1 MTASRKLAAILAADV
16 VGYSRMMGE
25 DEAGTASLVRE
36 RREAARPIIAAHG
49 GRLFKTM
56 GDGMFVEFPSVVAAV
71 ECALAMQRQMAASNE
86 GALEAK
92 RVLYRIGVH
101 LGDVLLK
108 ARISSATASTSPRG
122 SKASP
127 NPVACPFR
135 ARRMSTC
142 ADGSRRNSS
151 TSEKRRSR
159 TSRGRCMS
167 MPSASTADC
176 SGRAPDAAPSEAGP
190 PRLSIIVLPFANI
203 GGESEQDYFVDGVT
217 ESLTTD
223 LSRIRGSFVIARN
236 TAFTYRG
243 KALDITTIGRELNVR
258 YALEGSVQRSGNR
271 MRINAQLIDVQS
283 GSHLWAE
290 RFERP
295 VTDLFE
301 MQDEIVARIAN
312 TLNAQLIAAEA
323 RRAERAPT
331 PDSLDLYFQGEA
343 WVNKGVTFESMNKA
357 HSFFERALALDPA
370 NVDAL
375 AGMSQVEANFAIS
388 LSTDDKAAR
397 FAAAE
402 AAATKALSLAPDH
415 ALAHLSLGMVLGFT
429 NRAAQGI
436 AEYERALALDR
447 NMAGAHALIGQNKLF
462 IGRAEET
469 EAHVLEALR
478 LSPRDPWAYIWLL
491 TAGFAACLL
500 GRNEEAAS
508 WFRRSIEANR
518 NFALCHFIHATV
530 LANIGRMDEARSEL
544 AAGLAL
550 DPGFT
555 IANFQSAVSSD
566 NPLYLEQ
573 RAGSSTTCAAPEFPR
588 HERRGLSSAAK
599 IARLGWRGAQIQRE
613 DLFRAP

>member
-1 MTASRKLAAILAADV
+1 M
-16 VGYSRMMGE
+16 
-25 DEAGTASLVRE
+25 
-36 RREAARPIIAAHG
+36 
-49 GRLFKTM
+49 
-56 GDGMFVEFPSVVAAV
+56 
-71 ECALAMQRQMAASNE
+71 
-86 GALEAK
+86 
-92 RVLYRIGVH
+92 
-101 LGDVLLK
+101 
-108 ARISSATASTSPRG
+108 
-122 SKASP
+122 
-127 NPVACPFR
+127 
-135 ARRMSTC
+135 
-142 ADGSRRNSS
+142 
-151 TSEKRRSR
+151 
-159 TSRGRCMS
+159 
-167 MPSASTADC
+167 
-176 SGRAPDAAPSEAGP
+176 
-190 PRLSIIVLPFANI
+190 LPFANI
-203 GGESEQDYFVDGVT
+203 GGDSEQDYFVDGVT

-243 KALDITTIGRELNVR
+243 KALDVAQIGREVNVR
-258 YALEGSVQRSGNR
+258 YALEGSAQRSGNR
-271 MRINAQLIDVQS
+271 MRINAQLIDAQS

-343 WVNKGVTFESMNKA
+343 WVNKGVTFETMTNA
-357 HSFFERALALDPA
+357 HAFFERALALDPV

-375 AGMSQVEANFAIS
+375 AGIAQVEANLAIS
-388 LSTDDKAAR
+388 LSTGDKAAR

-478 LSPRDPWAYIWLL
+478 LSPRDPWTYIWLL

-530 LANIGRMDEARSEL
+530 LINAGRMDEARSEL

-566 NPLYLEQ
+566 NPVYLEQ
-573 RAGSSTTCAAPEFPR
+573 RARIIVDMRRAGIPE
-588 HERRGLSSAAK
+588 A
-599 IARLGWRGAQIQRE
+599 
-613 DLFRAP
+613 

>member
-1 MTASRKLAAILAADV
+1 MAAD
-16 VGYSRMMGE
+16 
-25 DEAGTASLVRE
+25 
-36 RREAARPIIAAHG
+36 
-49 GRLFKTM
+49 
-56 GDGMFVEFPSVVAAV
+56 
-71 ECALAMQRQMAASNE
+71 NE

-101 LGDVLLK
+101 LGDVLVEGEDILGDGVNITSRLEGVAEAGGVCISGAAYEHVRGRIEAEFIDLGEKALK
-108 ARISSATASTSPRG
+108 NIAR
-122 SKASP
+122 
-127 NPVACPFR
+127 PVHVYAVR
-135 ARRMSTC
+135 IE
-142 ADGSRRNSS
+142 ADGSQ
-151 TSEKRRSR
+151 
-159 TSRGRCMS
+159 
-167 MPSASTADC
+167 
-176 SGRAPDAAPSEAGP
+176 RAPHPAPPEFGP
-190 PRLSIIVLPFANI
+190 PRLSIVVLPFANI
-203 GGESEQDYFVDGVT
+203 GGDAEQDYFVDGVT

-243 KALDITTIGRELNVR
+243 KAFDVTKIGRELNVR

-271 MRINAQLIDVQS
+271 MRVNAQLIDAQS
-283 GSHLWAE
+283 GNHLWAE

-312 TLNAQLIAAEA
+312 TLNAQLVAAEA
-323 RRAERAPT
+323 RRAERAPA

-343 WVNKGVTFESMNKA
+343 WVNRGVTFESLSKA
-357 HSFFERALALDPA
+357 RSFFERALALDPA

-375 AGMSQVEANFAIS
+375 AGMAQVEANFAIS
-388 LSTDDKAAR
+388 LSTNDKAVR

-402 AAATKALSLAPDH
+402 AAATEALSLAPDH

-478 LSPRDPWAYIWLL
+478 LSPRDPWAYVWLL

-518 NFALCHFIHATV
+518 NFALCRFIHATV
-530 LANIGRMDEARSEL
+530 LANSGRMDEARSEL

-566 NPLYLEQ
+566 NPLYLQQ
-573 RAGSSTTCAAPEFPR
+573 RARVIDEMRRAGIPE
-588 HERRGLSSAAK
+588 A
-599 IARLGWRGAQIQRE
+599 
-613 DLFRAP
+613 

>member
-36 RREAARPIIAAHG
+36 RREAAQPIIAAHG

-86 GALEAK
+86 GAVEAK

-101 LGDVLLK
+101 LGDVLVEGEDILGDGVNI
-108 ARISSATASTSPRG
+108 ASRLESVADPGGVSISGAAHEH
-122 SKASP
+122 
-127 NPVACPFR
+127 V
-135 ARRMSTC
+135 
-142 ADGSRRNSS
+142 
-151 TSEKRRSR
+151 
-159 TSRGRCMS
+159 RGRIEAEFIDLGEKTLKNIARPVRVYAVRVDAG
-167 MPSASTADC
+167 PSGSPLRT
-176 SGRAPDAAPSEAGP
+176 APSEAGP

-203 GGESEQDYFVDGVT
+203 GGDSEQDYFVDGVT

-243 KALDITTIGRELNVR
+243 KAFDVTQIGRELNVR

-271 MRINAQLIDVQS
+271 MRINAQLIDAQS

-343 WVNKGVTFESMNKA
+343 WVNKGVTFENLTKA
-357 HSFFERALALDPA
+357 RAFFERALALDPA
-370 NVDAL
+370 NVDAI
-375 AGMSQVEANFAIS
+375 AGMAQVEANFAIS

-402 AAATKALSLAPDH
+402 ASATKALSLAPDH
-415 ALAHLSLGMVLGFT
+415 ALAHLTLGMVLGFT
-429 NRAAQGI
+429 NRAIQGI

-447 NMAGAHALIGQNKLF
+447 NMAGAHSLIGQNKLF
-462 IGRAEET
+462 IGRAEES

-518 NFALCHFIHATV
+518 NFALCHFIYGTV

-566 NPLYLEQ
+566 NLVYLEQ
-573 RAGSSTTCAAPEFPR
+573 RARIIDDMRRAGIPE
-588 HERRGLSSAAK
+588 A
-599 IARLGWRGAQIQRE
+599 
-613 DLFRAP
+613 

>member
-36 RREAARPIIAAHG
+36 RREAALPIIATHG

-71 ECALAMQRQMAASNE
+71 ECALAMQRQMATSNE

-101 LGDVLLK
+101 LGDVLVEGEDILGDGVN
-108 ARISSATASTSPRG
+108 IASRLES
-122 SKASP
+122 
-127 NPVACPFR
+127 VAEPGGVSVSG
-135 ARRMSTC
+135 A
-142 ADGSRRNSS
+142 AQ
-151 TSEKRRSR
+151 EHV
-159 TSRGRCMS
+159 RGRIDAEFIDLGEKTLKNIARPVRVYAVRINS
-167 MPSASTADC
+167 GP
-176 SGRAPDAAPSEAGP
+176 SGRALDAAPSEVGR
-190 PRLSIIVLPFANI
+190 PRLSVIVLPFANI
-203 GGESEQDYFVDGVT
+203 GGDSEQDYFVDGVT

-243 KALDITTIGRELNVR
+243 KAFDVTQIGHELNVR

-271 MRINAQLIDVQS
+271 MRINAQLIDAQS

-295 VTDLFE
+295 ATDLFE

-343 WVNKGVTFESMNKA
+343 WVNKGVTFESMTKA
-357 HSFFERALALDPA
+357 HEFFERALALDPA

-375 AGMSQVEANFAIS
+375 AGMAQVEANFAIS
-388 LSTDDKAAR
+388 LTTSDKAAR

-402 AAATKALSLAPDH
+402 TAATKALSLAPDH
-415 ALAHLSLGMVLGFT
+415 ALAHLVLGMVLGFT

-447 NMAGAHALIGQNKLF
+447 NKAGAHALIGQNKLF

-469 EAHVLEALR
+469 EAHVQEARR
-478 LSPRDPWAYIWLL
+478 LSPRDPWVYVWLL

-500 GRNEEAAS
+500 GRNDEATS
-508 WFRRSIEANR
+508 WFSQSIEANR
-518 NFALCHFIHATV
+518 NFALGHFIYATT
-530 LANIGRMDEARSEL
+530 LANAGRMDEARAEV

-550 DPGFT
+550 DRDFT
-555 IANFQSAVSSD
+555 IANFQSAVWSD
-566 NPLYLEQ
+566 NPLYLAQ
-573 RAGSSTTCAAPEFPR
+573 RAKVIDDMRRAGVPE
-588 HERRGLSSAAK
+588 G
-599 IARLGWRGAQIQRE
+599 
-613 DLFRAP
+613 

>member
-36 RREAARPIIAAHG
+36 RREAALPIIATHG

-71 ECALAMQRQMAASNE
+71 ECALAMQRQMATSNE

-101 LGDVLLK
+101 LGDVLVEGEDILGDGVN
-108 ARISSATASTSPRG
+108 IASRLES
-122 SKASP
+122 
-127 NPVACPFR
+127 VAEPGGVSVSG
-135 ARRMSTC
+135 A
-142 ADGSRRNSS
+142 AQ
-151 TSEKRRSR
+151 EHV
-159 TSRGRCMS
+159 RGRIDAEFIDLGEKTLKNIARPVRVYAVRINS
-167 MPSASTADC
+167 GP
-176 SGRAPDAAPSEAGP
+176 SGRALDAAPSEVGR
-190 PRLSIIVLPFANI
+190 PRLSVIVLPFANI
-203 GGESEQDYFVDGVT
+203 GGDSEQDYFVDGVT

-243 KALDITTIGRELNVR
+243 KAFDVTQIGHELNVR

-271 MRINAQLIDVQS
+271 MRINAQLIDAQS

-295 VTDLFE
+295 ATDLFE

-343 WVNKGVTFESMNKA
+343 WVNKGVTFESMTKA
-357 HSFFERALALDPA
+357 HEFFERALALDPA

-375 AGMSQVEANFAIS
+375 AGMAQVEANFAIS
-388 LSTDDKAAR
+388 LTTSDKAAR

-402 AAATKALSLAPDH
+402 TAATKALSLAPDH
-415 ALAHLSLGMVLGFT
+415 ALAHLVLGMVLGFT

-447 NMAGAHALIGQNKLF
+447 NKAGAHALIGQNKLF

-469 EAHVLEALR
+469 EAHVQEARR
-478 LSPRDPWAYIWLL
+478 LSPRDPWVYVWLL

-500 GRNEEAAS
+500 GRNDEATS
-508 WFRRSIEANR
+508 WFRQSIEANR
-518 NFALCHFIHATV
+518 NFALGHFIYATT
-530 LANIGRMDEARSEL
+530 LANAGRMDEARAEV

-550 DPGFT
+550 DRDFT
-555 IANFQSAVSSD
+555 IANFQSAVWSD
-566 NPLYLEQ
+566 NPLYLAQ
-573 RAGSSTTCAAPEFPR
+573 RAKVIDDMRRVGVPE
-588 HERRGLSSAAK
+588 G
-599 IARLGWRGAQIQRE
+599 
-613 DLFRAP
+613 

>member
-36 RREAARPIIAAHG
+36 RREAAQPIIAAHG

-71 ECALAMQRQMAASNE
+71 ECALAMQRQMAASND

-101 LGDVLLK
+101 LGDVLVEGEDILGDGVNL
-108 ARISSATASTSPRG
+108 ASRLESVAEPGGVSISGAAHEH
-122 SKASP
+122 
-127 NPVACPFR
+127 V
-135 ARRMSTC
+135 
-142 ADGSRRNSS
+142 
-151 TSEKRRSR
+151 
-159 TSRGRCMS
+159 RGRIDAEFIDMGEKALKNIVR
-167 MPSASTADC
+167 PVRVYAARVNVGP
-176 SGRAPDAAPSEAGP
+176 SGRTRTVAPFEAGP

-203 GGESEQDYFVDGVT
+203 GGDSEQEYFVDGVT

-243 KALDITTIGRELNVR
+243 KAIDIPKIGRELNVR

-323 RRAERAPT
+323 RRAERAPA

-343 WVNKGVTFESMNKA
+343 WVNRGVTFESLSKA
-357 HSFFERALALDPA
+357 RSFFKRALALDPA

-375 AGMSQVEANFAIS
+375 AGMAQVEANFAIS
-388 LSTDDKAAR
+388 LSTNDKAVR

-402 AAATKALSLAPDH
+402 AAATEALSLAPDH

-462 IGRAEET
+462 IGRADET

-518 NFALCHFIHATV
+518 NFALCRFIHATV
-530 LANIGRMDEARSEL
+530 LTNTGRMDEARSEL
-544 AAGLAL
+544 KAGMTL

-555 IANFQSAVSSD
+555 IANFQTAVSSD
-566 NPLYLEQ
+566 NSVYLAQ
-573 RAGSSTTCAAPEFPR
+573 RARIIHDMRRAGVPE
-588 HERRGLSSAAK
+588 A
-599 IARLGWRGAQIQRE
+599 
-613 DLFRAP
+613 

>member
-25 DEAGTASLVRE
+25 DETGTASLVRE
-36 RREAARPIIAAHG
+36 RREAAQPIIAAHG

-86 GALEAK
+86 GALGAK
-92 RVLYRIGVH
+92 RVVYRIGVH
-101 LGDVLLK
+101 LGDVLVEGEDILGDGVNI
-108 ARISSATASTSPRG
+108 ASRIES
-122 SKASP
+122 
-127 NPVACPFR
+127 VAEPGGVSISG
-135 ARRMSTC
+135 A
-142 ADGSRRNSS
+142 AH
-151 TSEKRRSR
+151 EHV
-159 TSRGRCMS
+159 RGRIEAEFIDLGEKALKNIARPVRIYAIRVDAG
-167 MPSASTADC
+167 PSGPALE
-176 SGRAPDAAPSEAGP
+176 AAHSEVGP
-190 PRLSIIVLPFANI
+190 PRLSMIVLPFANI
-203 GGESEQDYFVDGVT
+203 GGDLEQDYFVDGVT

-243 KALDITTIGRELNVR
+243 KAFDVTQIGRELNVR
-258 YALEGSVQRSGNR
+258 YALEGSAQRSGNR
-271 MRINAQLIDVQS
+271 MRVNAQLIDAQS

-343 WVNKGVTFESMNKA
+343 WVNRGVTFENLSKA
-357 HSFFERALALDPA
+357 RSFFERALALDPA

-375 AGMSQVEANFAIS
+375 AGVSQVEANLAIS
-388 LSTDDKAAR
+388 VSTDDKAAR

-402 AAATKALSLAPDH
+402 AAATRALSLAPDH

-447 NMAGAHALIGQNKLF
+447 NMAGAHSLIGQNKLF

-478 LSPRDPWAYIWLL
+478 LSPRDPWAYIWLV

-500 GRNEEAAS
+500 GRDEEAAS

-518 NFALCHFIHATV
+518 NFALCHFIYGTV

-566 NPLYLEQ
+566 NPVYLEQ
-573 RAGSSTTCAAPEFPR
+573 RARIIVDMRRAGVPR
-588 HERRGLSSAAK
+588 GVSAA
-599 IARLGWRGAQIQRE
+599 G
-613 DLFRAP
+613 

>member
-1 MTASRKLAAILAADV
+1 MTAARKLAAILAADV

-25 DEAGTASLVRE
+25 DEAGTARLVRE
-36 RREAARPIIAAHG
+36 RREAAQPIIAGHG

-56 GDGMFVEFPSVVAAV
+56 GDAMFVEFPSVVEAV
-71 ECALAMQRQMAASNE
+71 ECALALQKQTAAGNA
-86 GALEAK
+86 GVPEAK

-101 LGDVLLK
+101 LGDVLVDGDDILGDGVNI
-108 ARISSATASTSPRG
+108 ASRLEGVAEPGGVSISGAAQEHVQGRVEAEFVDFG
-122 SKASP
+122 
-127 NPVACPFR
+127 
-135 ARRMSTC
+135 
-142 ADGSRRNSS
+142 
-151 TSEKRRSR
+151 EKRLKNIARPVR
-159 TSRGRCMS
+159 VYAVRVK
-167 MPSASTADC
+167 
-176 SGRAPDAAPSEAGP
+176 PDDFPRLIFSAPSEAAP
-190 PRLSIIVLPFANI
+190 PRLSIVVLPFANI
-203 GGESEQDYFVDGVT
+203 GGDPEQDYFVDGVT

-243 KALDITTIGRELNVR
+243 KAFDVVKLGRELNIR
-258 YALEGSVQRSGNR
+258 YALEGSVQRSGSR
-271 MRINAQLIDVQS
+271 MRVNAQLIDAQS

-312 TLNAQLIAAEA
+312 TLNAQLIAVEA
-323 RRAERAPT
+323 RRAERAPA
-331 PDSLDLYFQGEA
+331 PDSMDLYFQGEA
-343 WVNKGVTFESMNKA
+343 WVNKGVTFESMTKA
-357 HSFFERALALDPA
+357 HEFFERALKLDPA
-370 NVDAL
+370 NADAL
-375 AGMSQVEANFAIS
+375 AGIAQVEANFAIS

-402 AAATKALSLAPDH
+402 AAATRALSLAPDH
-415 ALAHLSLGMVLGFT
+415 ALAHLVLGMVLGFT

-436 AEYERALALDR
+436 AEYDQALALDR
-447 NMAGAHALIGQNKLF
+447 NLAGAHALIGQNKLF

-478 LSPRDPWAYIWLL
+478 LSPRDPWAYVWLL

-518 NFALCHFIHATV
+518 NFALCRFIYATV
-530 LANIGRMDEARSEL
+530 LANAGRMDEARSEL

-550 DPGFT
+550 DPYFS
-555 IANFQSAVSSD
+555 IANFRLAVTSD
-566 NPLYLEQ
+566 NPQYLAQ
-573 RAGSSTTCAAPEFPR
+573 RAKVIDDMRRAGVPE
-588 HERRGLSSAAK
+588 G
-599 IARLGWRGAQIQRE
+599 
-613 DLFRAP
+613 

>member
-25 DEAGTASLVRE
+25 DEAGTAKAVRE
-36 RREAARPIIAAHG
+36 RREAAAPIVAAHG
-49 GRLFKTM
+49 GRVFKTM
-56 GDGMFVEFPSVVAAV
+56 GDGMFIEFPSVVAAV

-86 GALEAK
+86 GAPEAK

-101 LGDVLLK
+101 LGDVLVEGEDILGDGVN
-108 ARISSATASTSPRG
+108 IASRLES
-122 SKASP
+122 
-127 NPVACPFR
+127 VAEPGGVSLSG
-135 ARRMSTC
+135 A
-142 ADGSRRNSS
+142 AH
-151 TSEKRRSR
+151 EHV
-159 TSRGRCMS
+159 RGRIDAAFIDLGEKALKNIARPVRVYAVRVDS
-167 MPSASTADC
+167 GP
-176 SGRAPDAAPSEAGP
+176 SGRTLDAASSEVGP

-203 GGESEQDYFVDGVT
+203 GADPEQDYFVDGVT

-243 KALDITTIGRELNVR
+243 KALDITKVGRELNVR
-258 YALEGSVQRSGNR
+258 YALEGSAQRSGNR
-271 MRINAQLIDVQS
+271 MRINAQLIDGQS

-331 PDSLDLYFQGEA
+331 PDSLDLYFQGQA
-343 WVNKGVTFESMNKA
+343 WVNKGVTFENLTKA
-357 HSFFERALALDPA
+357 RDFFERALALDPV
-370 NVDAL
+370 NVEAL
-375 AGMSQVEANFAIS
+375 AGIAGVEANFAIN
-388 LSTDDKAAR
+388 LSATDKTAR

-402 AAATKALSLAPDH
+402 AAATRALSLAPDH
-415 ALAHLSLGMVLGFT
+415 PLGHLHMGMVLGFT

-447 NMAGAHALIGQNKLF
+447 NLAGAHSLIGQNKLF

-469 EAHVLEALR
+469 EGHVLEALR
-478 LSPRDPWAYIWLL
+478 LSPRDPWAYVWLL

-500 GRNEEAAS
+500 GRNEEATT
-508 WFRRSIEANR
+508 WFRRSIETNR
-518 NFALCHFIHATV
+518 NFAMCRFIYATV
-530 LANIGRMDEARSEL
+530 LMSTGRMDEARSEV

-550 DPGFT
+550 DPHFT
-555 IANFQSAVSSD
+555 ITNFQSAIQSD
-566 NPLYLEQ
+566 NRVFLAQ
-573 RAGSSTTCAAPEFPR
+573 RARIIDDMRRAGIPE
-588 HERRGLSSAAK
+588 A
-599 IARLGWRGAQIQRE
+599 
-613 DLFRAP
+613 

>member
-1 MTASRKLAAILAADV
+1 MAASRKLAAILAADV

-25 DEAGTASLVRE
+25 DEAGTASLVLE
-36 RREAARPIIAAHG
+36 RREATQPIIAVHG

-86 GALEAK
+86 GALVAK

-101 LGDVLLK
+101 LGDVLVEGEDILGDGVNI
-108 ARISSATASTSPRG
+108 ASRLEGIAEPGGVSISGAAHEH
-122 SKASP
+122 
-127 NPVACPFR
+127 V
-135 ARRMSTC
+135 
-142 ADGSRRNSS
+142 
-151 TSEKRRSR
+151 
-159 TSRGRCMS
+159 RGRVEAEFVDLGEKALKNITRPVRVYS
-167 MPSASTADC
+167 VRVDSGP
-176 SGRAPDAAPSEAGP
+176 SGRALDAAPPEVGP

-203 GGESEQDYFVDGVT
+203 GGDSEQDYFVDGVT

-243 KALDITTIGRELNVR
+243 KAFDVTRIGRELNVR
-258 YALEGSVQRSGNR
+258 YALEGSAQRSGNR
-271 MRINAQLIDVQS
+271 MRINAQLIDAQS

-343 WVNKGVTFESMNKA
+343 WVNRGVTFETLTKA
-357 HSFFERALALDPA
+357 RAFFERALALDPA

-375 AGMSQVEANFAIS
+375 AGMAQVEANFAIS
-388 LSTDDKAAR
+388 LSTNDRAAR

-402 AAATKALSLAPDH
+402 AAATEALSLAPDH

-530 LANIGRMDEARSEL
+530 LANVGRMDEARSEL

-566 NPLYLEQ
+566 NAVYLEQ
-573 RAGSSTTCAAPEFPR
+573 RARIIDDMRRAGVPE
-588 HERRGLSSAAK
+588 E
-599 IARLGWRGAQIQRE
+599 
-613 DLFRAP
+613 

>member
-36 RREAARPIIAAHG
+36 RREAAQPIIAAHA

-56 GDGMFVEFPSVVAAV
+56 GDGMFIEFPSVVAAV
-71 ECALAMQRQMAASNE
+71 ECALAMQKQMAASNE
-86 GALEAK
+86 GAVGAK

-101 LGDVLLK
+101 LGDVLVEGEDILGDGVNI
-108 ARISSATASTSPRG
+108 ASRIET
-122 SKASP
+122 
-127 NPVACPFR
+127 VAEPGGVSVSG
-135 ARRMSTC
+135 A
-142 ADGSRRNSS
+142 AH
-151 TSEKRRSR
+151 EHV
-159 TSRGRCMS
+159 RGRIDAEFIDLGEKTLKNIARPVRVYAVRVDS
-167 MPSASTADC
+167 GP
-176 SGRAPDAAPSEAGP
+176 SGRPLDAASSEVGP
-190 PRLSIIVLPFANI
+190 PRLSMIVLPFANI
-203 GGESEQDYFVDGVT
+203 GGDSEQDYFVDGVT

-223 LSRIRGSFVIARN
+223 LSRIRGSIVIARN

-243 KALDITTIGRELNVR
+243 KAFDVTQIGRELNVR
-258 YALEGSVQRSGNR
+258 YALEGSVQRSGKR
-271 MRINAQLIDVQS
+271 MRINAQLIDAQS

-343 WVNKGVTFESMNKA
+343 WVNKGVTFENLTKA
-357 HSFFERALALDPA
+357 RAFFERALALDPA

-375 AGMSQVEANFAIS
+375 ACMAQVEANFAIS
-388 LSTDDKAAR
+388 LSTNDKGAR

-402 AAATKALSLAPDH
+402 TAATKALSLASDH
-415 ALAHLSLGMVLGFT
+415 ALAHLTLGMVLGFT

-447 NMAGAHALIGQNKLF
+447 NMAGAHSLIGQNKLF

-478 LSPRDPWAYIWLL
+478 LSPRDPWTYIWLL

-518 NFALCHFIHATV
+518 NFALCRFIHATV
-530 LANIGRMDEARSEL
+530 LANAGRMDEARSEL

-573 RAGSSTTCAAPEFPR
+573 RARIIDDMRRAGIPE
-588 HERRGLSSAAK
+588 A
-599 IARLGWRGAQIQRE
+599 
-613 DLFRAP
+613 

>member
-25 DEAGTASLVRE
+25 DEAGTASLVAE
-36 RREAARPIIAAHG
+36 RREAVLPVIAAHG

-56 GDGMFVEFPSVVAAV
+56 GDGMLVEFASVVAAV
-71 ECALAMQRQMAASNE
+71 ECALAMQKKMAAGNE
-86 GALEAK
+86 GAVEAK

-101 LGDVLLK
+101 LGDVLVEGQDIIGEGVNIASRLESV
-108 ARISSATASTSPRG
+108 AEPGGVCISASAFDH
-122 SKASP
+122 
-127 NPVACPFR
+127 V
-135 ARRMSTC
+135 
-142 ADGSRRNSS
+142 
-151 TSEKRRSR
+151 
-159 TSRGRCMS
+159 RGRVEAAFIDLGEKTLKNIAR
-167 MPSASTADC
+167 PVRVYAVRIEAE
-176 SGRAPDAAPSEAGP
+176 GAQRAPHPAPFEAGP

-203 GGESEQDYFVDGVT
+203 GGDSEQDYFVDGVT

-236 TAFTYRG
+236 TAFTYAG
-243 KALDITTIGRELNVR
+243 KANDITRIGRELNVR

-271 MRINAQLIDVQS
+271 MRINAQLIDAQT

-312 TLNAQLIAAEA
+312 TLNATLIAVEA
-323 RRAERAPT
+323 RRAERAPA
-331 PDSLDLYFQGEA
+331 PDSMDLYFQGEA
-343 WVNKGVTFESMNKA
+343 LVNKGVTLESMSQA
-357 HSFFERALALDPA
+357 RSFFERALALDPA

-375 AGMSQVEANFAIS
+375 AGLSQVEANLAIS
-388 LSTDDKAAR
+388 LSATDKAAR

-402 AAATKALSLAPDH
+402 AAAAEALSLAPDH
-415 ALAHLSLGMVLGFT
+415 APAHLCMGMVLGFT

-478 LSPRDPWAYIWLL
+478 LSPRDPWAYIWLPD
-491 TAGFAACLL
+491 G
-500 GRNEEAAS
+500 G
-508 WFRRSIEANR
+508 
-518 NFALCHFIHATV
+518 LC
-530 LANIGRMDEARSEL
+530 
-544 AAGLAL
+544 
-550 DPGFT
+550 
-555 IANFQSAVSSD
+555 
-566 NPLYLEQ
+566 
-573 RAGSSTTCAAPEFPR
+573 
-588 HERRGLSSAAK
+588 GLSSW
-599 IARLGWRGAQIQRE
+599 AR
-613 DLFRAP
+613 

>member
-36 RREAARPIIAAHG
+36 RREAAQPIIAAHG
-49 GRLFKTM
+49 GRLFKTT

-71 ECALAMQRQMAASNE
+71 ECALAMQRQMAASND

-92 RVLYRIGVH
+92 RVFYRIGVH
-101 LGDVLLK
+101 LGDVLVEGEDILGDGVNI
-108 ARISSATASTSPRG
+108 ASRLESVAEPGGVSISSAAHEH
-122 SKASP
+122 
-127 NPVACPFR
+127 V
-135 ARRMSTC
+135 
-142 ADGSRRNSS
+142 
-151 TSEKRRSR
+151 
-159 TSRGRCMS
+159 RGRIDAEFIDLGEKALKNIARPVRVYAVRVGS
-167 MPSASTADC
+167 GPSQ
-176 SGRAPDAAPSEAGP
+176 RAPAAAPSEAAP

-203 GGESEQDYFVDGVT
+203 GGDSEQDYFVDGVT

-243 KALDITTIGRELNVR
+243 KALDVAKIGRELNVR

-323 RRAERAPT
+323 RRAERAPA

-343 WVNKGVTFESMNKA
+343 WVNRGVTFESLSKA
-357 HSFFERALALDPA
+357 RSFFQRALALDPA

-388 LSTDDKAAR
+388 LSTNDKAAR

-402 AAATKALSLAPDH
+402 AAATEALSLAPDH
-415 ALAHLSLGMVLGFT
+415 ALAHLGLGMVLGFT

-478 LSPRDPWAYIWLL
+478 LSPRDPWTYIWLL

-518 NFALCHFIHATV
+518 NFALCRFIHATV
-530 LANIGRMDEARSEL
+530 LANSGRMDEARSEL

-573 RAGSSTTCAAPEFPR
+573 RARVIDDMRRAGVPE
-588 HERRGLSSAAK
+588 A
-599 IARLGWRGAQIQRE
+599 
-613 DLFRAP
+613 

>member
-25 DEAGTASLVRE
+25 DEAGAAMLVRE
-36 RREAARPIIAAHG
+36 RREAAQPTIAAHG

-56 GDGMFVEFPSVVAAV
+56 GDGMLIEFASVVAAV
-71 ECALAMQRQMAASNE
+71 ECALAMQEQMASGNE
-86 GALEAK
+86 AALEG
-92 RVLYRIGVH
+92 RRIVYRIGVH
-101 LGDVLLK
+101 LGDVLVEGEDILGDGVNIAARLEAVAEPGGVCISGSAFDHVRGRIEAEVIDLGEKTLK
-108 ARISSATASTSPRG
+108 NIARPVRVYAVRADAGHSRRALATA
-122 SKASP
+122 
-127 NPVACPFR
+127 PF
-135 ARRMSTC
+135 
-142 ADGSRRNSS
+142 
-151 TSEKRRSR
+151 
-159 TSRGRCMS
+159 
-167 MPSASTADC
+167 
-176 SGRAPDAAPSEAGP
+176 EAGP

-203 GGESEQDYFVDGVT
+203 GGDPEQDYFVDGVT

-243 KALDITTIGRELNVR
+243 KAADVAKIGRELNVR
-258 YALEGSVQRSGNR
+258 YVLEGSVQRSGNR
-271 MRINAQLIDVQS
+271 MRVNAQLLDAQNS
-283 GSHLWAE
+283 SHLWAE

-343 WVNKGVTFESMNKA
+343 WVNRGVTFESMTKA
-357 HSFFERALALDPA
+357 RSFFQRALALDPA
-370 NVDAL
+370 NIDAL
-375 AGMSQVEANFAIS
+375 AGMAQVEANFAIS

-415 ALAHLSLGMVLGFT
+415 ALAHVTLGMVLGFT

-447 NMAGAHALIGQNKLF
+447 NMAGAHAMIGQNKLF
-462 IGRAEET
+462 IGLAEQT

-478 LSPRDPWAYIWLL
+478 LSPRDPWTYVWRL

-500 GRNEEAAS
+500 GRDEDAAS
-508 WFRRSIEANR
+508 WFRQSIEANR
-518 NFALCHFIHATV
+518 NFALCRFIHATV
-530 LANIGRMDEARSEL
+530 LASRGRMDEARSEL

-555 IANFQSAVSSD
+555 ITNFQSAVSSD

-573 RAGSSTTCAAPEFPR
+573 RARIVDAMRRAGVPE
-588 HERRGLSSAAK
+588 K
-599 IARLGWRGAQIQRE
+599 
-613 DLFRAP
+613 

>member
-86 GALEAK
+86 GAVEAK

-101 LGDVLLK
+101 LGDVLVEGEDILGDGVNI
-108 ARISSATASTSPRG
+108 ASRLESVADPGGVSISGAAHEH
-122 SKASP
+122 
-127 NPVACPFR
+127 V
-135 ARRMSTC
+135 
-142 ADGSRRNSS
+142 
-151 TSEKRRSR
+151 
-159 TSRGRCMS
+159 RGRIEAEFIDLGEKALKNIARPVRVYAVRVDAG
-167 MPSASTADC
+167 PSGPALE
-176 SGRAPDAAPSEAGP
+176 AAHSDVGP

-203 GGESEQDYFVDGVT
+203 GGDSEQDYFVDGVT

-243 KALDITTIGRELNVR
+243 KAFDVTQIGRELNVR

-271 MRINAQLIDVQS
+271 MRINAQLIDAQS

-343 WVNKGVTFESMNKA
+343 WVNKGVTFENLTKA
-357 HSFFERALALDPA
+357 RAFFERALALDPA
-370 NVDAL
+370 NVDAI
-375 AGMSQVEANFAIS
+375 AGMAQVEANFAIS
-388 LSTDDKAAR
+388 LSTNDKGAR

-402 AAATKALSLAPDH
+402 TAATKALSLAPDH
-415 ALAHLSLGMVLGFT
+415 ALAHLTLGMVLGFT

-447 NMAGAHALIGQNKLF
+447 NMAGAHSLIGQNKLF
-462 IGRAEET
+462 IGRAEES

-478 LSPRDPWAYIWLL
+478 LSPRDPWAYVWLL

-518 NFALCHFIHATV
+518 NFALCHFIYGTV

-566 NPLYLEQ
+566 NLVYLEQ
-573 RAGSSTTCAAPEFPR
+573 RARIIDDMRRAGIPE
-588 HERRGLSSAAK
+588 A
-599 IARLGWRGAQIQRE
+599 
-613 DLFRAP
+613 

>member
-1 MTASRKLAAILAADV
+1 MRVYAVR
-16 VGYSRMMGE
+16 VGSGP
-25 DEAGTASLVRE
+25 S
-36 RREAARPIIAAHG
+36 
-49 GRLFKTM
+49 GR
-56 GDGMFVEFPSVVAAV
+56 
-71 ECALAMQRQMAASNE
+71 
-86 GALEAK
+86 ALEAA
-92 RVLYRIGVH
+92 H
-101 LGDVLLK
+101 
-108 ARISSATASTSPRG
+108 
-122 SKASP
+122 
-127 NPVACPFR
+127 
-135 ARRMSTC
+135 
-142 ADGSRRNSS
+142 
-151 TSEKRRSR
+151 SEF
-159 TSRGRCMS
+159 
-167 MPSASTADC
+167 
-176 SGRAPDAAPSEAGP
+176 GP
-190 PRLSIIVLPFANI
+190 PRLSIVVLPFANI
-203 GGESEQDYFVDGVT
+203 GGDSEQDYFVDGVT

-243 KALDITTIGRELNVR
+243 KAVDVTKIGRELNVR
-258 YALEGSVQRSGNR
+258 YALEGSVQRSGSR

-283 GSHLWAE
+283 SSHLWAE

-323 RRAERAPT
+323 RRAERAPA

-343 WVNKGVTFESMNKA
+343 WVNKGVTFENLTTA
-357 HSFFERALALDPA
+357 RAFFERALALDPA

-375 AGMSQVEANFAIS
+375 AGMAQVEANFAIS

-402 AAATKALSLAPDH
+402 AAATRALSLAPDH

-478 LSPRDPWAYIWLL
+478 LSPRDPWAYVWLL

-518 NFALCHFIHATV
+518 NFALCRFIHATV
-530 LANIGRMDEARSEL
+530 LTNAGRTDEARSEL
-544 AAGLAL
+544 TAGMAL

-566 NPLYLEQ
+566 NSVYLAQ
-573 RAGSSTTCAAPEFPR
+573 RARIIDDMRRAGVPE
-588 HERRGLSSAAK
+588 A
-599 IARLGWRGAQIQRE
+599 
-613 DLFRAP
+613 

>member
-25 DEAGTASLVRE
+25 DEAGTAEAVRE
-36 RREAARPIIAAHG
+36 RREAAQPIIAAHS

-56 GDGMFVEFPSVVAAV
+56 GDGMLIEFPSVVAAV
-71 ECALAMQRQMAASNE
+71 ECALAMQRQMAAGNE
-86 GALEAK
+86 SAFAAK

-101 LGDVLLK
+101 LGDVLVEGDDILGDGVNI
-108 ARISSATASTSPRG
+108 ASRLESAAEPGGVCVSG
-122 SKASP
+122 AAHEH
-127 NPVACPFR
+127 V
-135 ARRMSTC
+135 
-142 ADGSRRNSS
+142 
-151 TSEKRRSR
+151 
-159 TSRGRCMS
+159 RGRIQAEFIDLGEKALKNIARPVHVYAVRIDS
-167 MPSASTADC
+167 DPSQRTPHS
-176 SGRAPDAAPSEAGP
+176 APSEVGP
-190 PRLSIIVLPFANI
+190 PRLSIVVLPFANI
-203 GGESEQDYFVDGVT
+203 GGDSEQDYFVDGVT

-243 KALDITTIGRELNVR
+243 KAFDVTKIGRELNVR

-271 MRINAQLIDVQS
+271 MRVNAQLIDVQS

-323 RRAERAPT
+323 RRAERAPA
-331 PDSLDLYFQGEA
+331 PDSMDLYFQGEA
-343 WVNKGVTFESMNKA
+343 WVNRGVTFESMNKA
-357 HSFFERALALDPA
+357 RGFFERALTLDPA
-370 NVDAL
+370 NVEAL
-375 AGMSQVEANFAIS
+375 AGMAQVEANFAIS
-388 LSTDDKAAR
+388 LSTGDKAAR

-402 AAATKALSLAPDH
+402 AAATEALSLAPDH
-415 ALAHLSLGMVLGFT
+415 ALAHVCMGMVLGFT

-478 LSPRDPWAYIWLL
+478 LSPRDPWAYIWRL

-508 WFRRSIEANR
+508 WFRQSIEANR
-518 NFALCHFIHATV
+518 NFALCHFIYGTA
-530 LANIGRMDEARSEL
+530 LANIGRMDEARSEV
-544 AAGLAL
+544 AAGLSL
-550 DPGFT
+550 DPDFS
-555 IANFQSAVSSD
+555 IANFQSAVQSD
-566 NPLYLEQ
+566 NRVFLAQ
-573 RAGSSTTCAAPEFPR
+573 RARIIDEMRRAGIPE
-588 HERRGLSSAAK
+588 A
-599 IARLGWRGAQIQRE
+599 
-613 DLFRAP
+613 

>member
-25 DEAGTASLVRE
+25 DEAGTAEGVRE
-36 RREAARPIIAAHG
+36 RREAAQPIIGAHD

-56 GDGMFVEFPSVVAAV
+56 GDGMLIEFPSVVAAI
-71 ECALAMQRQMAASNE
+71 ECAVAVQKRMAELNAGLPES
-86 GALEAK
+86 
-92 RVLYRIGVH
+92 RRIVYRIGVD
-101 LGDVLLK
+101 LGDVLIEDDDLVGDGVNV
-108 ARISSATASTSPRG
+108 ASRLEGVAEPGSLSISGAAYEQ
-122 SKASP
+122 
-127 NPVACPFR
+127 V
-135 ARRMSTC
+135 
-142 ADGSRRNSS
+142 
-151 TSEKRRSR
+151 
-159 TSRGRCMS
+159 RGRVEAEFIDLGEKTLKNIARPVHVYAVRVDPD
-167 MPSASTADC
+167 PSQRGPRSV
-176 SGRAPDAAPSEAGP
+176 PSEFGP
-190 PRLSIIVLPFANI
+190 PRLSIVVLPFANI
-203 GGESEQDYFVDGVT
+203 GGDAEQDYFVDGVT

-243 KALDITTIGRELNVR
+243 KANDITRIGRELNVR
-258 YALEGSVQRSGNR
+258 YALEGSVQRSGDR
-271 MRINAQLIDVQS
+271 MRVNAQLIDAQT

-290 RFERP
+290 RFERR

-312 TLNAQLIAAEA
+312 TLNATLIAVEA
-323 RRAERAPT
+323 RRAERAPA
-331 PDSLDLYFQGEA
+331 PDSMDLYFQGEA
-343 WVNKGVTFESMNKA
+343 LVNKGVTLESMSQA
-357 HSFFERALALDPA
+357 RSFFERALALDPA

-375 AGMSQVEANFAIS
+375 AGLSQVEANLAIS
-388 LSTDDKAAR
+388 VSATDKPAR

-402 AAATKALSLAPDH
+402 AAAAEALSLAPDH
-415 ALAHLSLGMVLGFT
+415 ALAHLCMGMVLGFT

-500 GRNEEAAS
+500 GRDEEAAS

-518 NFALCHFIHATV
+518 NFALCRFIHATV
-530 LANIGRMDEARSEL
+530 LSATGRADEARSEL

-555 IANFQSAVSSD
+555 IANFRFAVSSD
-566 NPLYLEQ
+566 NPVYLEQ
-573 RAGSSTTCAAPEFPR
+573 RARIIEDMRRAGIPE
-588 HERRGLSSAAK
+588 A
-599 IARLGWRGAQIQRE
+599 
-613 DLFRAP
+613 

>member
-36 RREAARPIIAAHG
+36 RREAAQPIIAAHG

-86 GALEAK
+86 GAVEAK

-101 LGDVLLK
+101 LGDVLVEGEDILGDGVNI
-108 ARISSATASTSPRG
+108 ASRLESVADPGGVSISGAAHEH
-122 SKASP
+122 
-127 NPVACPFR
+127 V
-135 ARRMSTC
+135 
-142 ADGSRRNSS
+142 
-151 TSEKRRSR
+151 
-159 TSRGRCMS
+159 RGRIEAEFIDLGEKALKNIARPVRVYAVRVDAG
-167 MPSASTADC
+167 PSGSPLHT
-176 SGRAPDAAPSEAGP
+176 APSEAGP

-203 GGESEQDYFVDGVT
+203 GGDSEQDYFVDGVT

-243 KALDITTIGRELNVR
+243 KAFDVTQIGRELNVR

-271 MRINAQLIDVQS
+271 MRINAQLIDAQS

-343 WVNKGVTFESMNKA
+343 WVNKGVTFENLTKA
-357 HSFFERALALDPA
+357 RAFFERALALDPA
-370 NVDAL
+370 NVDAI
-375 AGMSQVEANFAIS
+375 AGMAQVEANFAIS

-402 AAATKALSLAPDH
+402 ASATKALSLAPDH
-415 ALAHLSLGMVLGFT
+415 ALAHLTLGMVLGFT
-429 NRAAQGI
+429 NRAIQGI

-447 NMAGAHALIGQNKLF
+447 NMAGAHSLIGQNKLF
-462 IGRAEET
+462 IGRAEES

-518 NFALCHFIHATV
+518 NFALCHFIYGTV

-566 NPLYLEQ
+566 NLVYLEQ
-573 RAGSSTTCAAPEFPR
+573 RSRIIDDMRRAGIPE
-588 HERRGLSSAAK
+588 A
-599 IARLGWRGAQIQRE
+599 
-613 DLFRAP
+613 